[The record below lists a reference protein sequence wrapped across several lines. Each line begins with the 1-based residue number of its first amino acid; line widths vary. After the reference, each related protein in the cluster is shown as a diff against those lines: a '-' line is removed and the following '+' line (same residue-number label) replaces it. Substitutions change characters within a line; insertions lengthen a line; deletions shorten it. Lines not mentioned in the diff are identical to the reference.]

1 MRFHFFTVS
10 SLITELTILSF
21 TFVKH
26 RIYKEPVEFVRNAA
40 ISGKR
45 GGLSVLLP
53 KVPNSGNKVKS
64 LDSALKKSGIR
75 LKLKCT
81 NSQIEDEI
89 ISKNVA
95 GNFLDISKRN
105 MDQPKLF
112 LPKDIQKV
120 TTKEEIIP
128 QENVGDILSC
138 MDIDADLSKGIL
150 LSDSV
155 ARFDA
160 IIQKIPIPS
169 LSLIKN
175 SQSLKWK
182 PKKPKKLKRLINLKR
197 LNKSLLKLPPV
208 CKDIGTENAGV
219 CSPMLVEEDLFKN
232 VSQDVAD
239 DETARDVEIVSE
251 NMEFP
256 AEEELN
262 KPVLANP
269 IRNMGQNA
277 EEDSQVVSQLP
288 LMVPNRLDDRKLN
301 VKKTFTG
308 KHVMKKS
315 TACKTKPSANYS
327 HIRLR
332 MSYRDG
338 LPKKNLVGQK
348 NSSSIYEL
356 DQNSVSWLVIHFCSL
371 FLF

>member
-1 MRFHFFTVS
+1 MSHEVLLFTVS
-10 SLITELTILSF
+10 SLTTELTILSF

-53 KVPNSGNKVKS
+53 KVQKSGNKAKS
-64 LDSALKKSGIR
+64 LDSGLKKPGIR

-89 ISKNVA
+89 ISKNAA
-95 GNFLDISKRN
+95 GNFPDISKTHE
-105 MDQPKLF
+105 DQPKLF
-112 LPKDIQKV
+112 LSKD
-120 TTKEEIIP
+120 KEILP

-150 LSDSV
+150 SSDSV
-155 ARFDA
+155 ARVDA
-160 IIQKIPIPS
+160 VIQKISIPS

-175 SQSLKWK
+175 SKSLKWK
-182 PKKPKKLKRLINLKR
+182 PKKPNKLKRLIKLKK
-197 LNKSLLKLPPV
+197 LNKALLKLPPV
-208 CKDIGTENAGV
+208 CKDIGTENANI
-219 CSPMLVEEDLFKN
+219 CSPMLVEEDVFKN
-232 VSQDVAD
+232 VSQDVAN

-251 NMEFP
+251 NMDFP

-269 IRNMGQNA
+269 LRNMGQNA
-277 EEDSQVVSQLP
+277 EEESQAVSQLP
-288 LMVPNRLDDRKLN
+288 LMVPSRLDDRKLN
-301 VKKTFTG
+301 VKKTFAG
-308 KHVMKKS
+308 KHVVKNS
-315 TACKTKPSANYS
+315 TACKAKPSVNYS

-338 LPKKNLVGQK
+338 LPNKNLVGQE
-348 NSSSIYEL
+348 NSSSMYEL
-356 DQNSVSWLVIHFCSL
+356 DQNSVSWLVIHFSSL